1 MLQSRCHVDDVI
13 QRVWGIH
20 EFFLAAYCQRIVNSS
35 SPLVQSNLT
44 PEKLRLAH
52 VQVQTA
58 HAT

>member
-1 MLQSRCHVDDVI
+1 MDDVI